1 MSSSL
6 PKAKECSSFWI
17 TEEGQLWMEENSL
30 TAISF
35 DQCRLGQLVKKA
47 TTLATD
53 LPIQDWDQMRC
64 THQSHVGTNESSTLS
79 RYPWDMMAGL
89 AKAIAVSLAAP
100 GHIRI
105 PSQFPGN
112 PKEPPKGR
120 GSDPPEGH
128 SPRGKRG
135 PSQGGGPSS
144 SHQGSK
150 PGGKNAPKPRLHGQ
164 FHPEADPNACPLSG
178 SHTSLTGWRLSNCV
192 SAHAP

>member
-1 MSSSL
+1 M
-6 PKAKECSSFWI
+6 
-17 TEEGQLWMEENSL
+17 

-79 RYPWDMMAGL
+79 RYPSDMMAGL

-120 GSDPPEGH
+120 GSAPPEGP
-128 SPRGKRG
+128 SPRGKQG
-135 PSQGGGPSS
+135 PNQGGGPSS

-150 PGGKNAPKPRLHGQ
+150 PGGKSAPKPRLHGQ
-164 FHPEADPNACPLSG
+164 IHLEADTVSPCGTMNPDFPSPMPDGRRCG
-178 SHTSLTGWRLSNCV
+178 TTGEGGTWGPGPGPPRMP
-192 SAHAP
+192 ARFQGPTPQ